1 MKIRKLEIPYHALEY
16 NRVNHPAALG
26 ILKTKVFNC
35 HYNQHDPSP
44 QLEDQRQCI
53 ICFCFC
59 FPSN

>member
-26 ILKTKVFNC
+26 ILKTKEFNC

-44 QLEDQRQCI
+44 QLED
-53 ICFCFC
+53 
-59 FPSN
+59 